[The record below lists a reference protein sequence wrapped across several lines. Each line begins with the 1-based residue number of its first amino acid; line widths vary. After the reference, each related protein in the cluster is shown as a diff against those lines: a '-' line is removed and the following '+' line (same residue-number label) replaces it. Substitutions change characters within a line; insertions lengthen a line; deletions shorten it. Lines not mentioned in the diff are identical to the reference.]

1 MDDIV
6 KGLLDIW
13 RLFEAAPV
21 TFTIW
26 AAIFLLL
33 GDGLARLT
41 YRKKLKLSKA
51 RFKAVCDEL
60 GDLESVLA
68 DERDELYFYRAK
80 AGALSADIERLS
92 AILAGKED
100 AGKTLAGNIDADKSA
115 IDKQIARKVQT
126 SVLLSATLFN
136 RQPEHSIAA
145 AMKKAARLDKLI
157 FVIIYDADHPTK
169 SNLSYALGN
178 FLKYQSTRKLVDK
191 SFICVLVASSDEKA
205 KTFVPPQDTLENCR
219 WVVLNA
225 AGEVL
230 RSESLSA
237 NPDEGLKRAREVLE
251 HISAL
256 EY

>member
-1 MDDIV
+1 MDDIL
-6 KGLLDIW
+6 KLLLDSW
-13 RLFEAAPV
+13 RLVEASPLPFVICSAL
-21 TFTIW
+21 
-26 AAIFLLL
+26 FLLL
-33 GDGLARLT
+33 GDGIARLA
-41 YRKKLKLSKA
+41 YRKKLKVSKA
-51 RFKAVCDEL
+51 RFDAICDEL
-60 GDLESVLA
+60 GHLESVLA
-68 DERDELYFYRAK
+68 DERDEHYFYRAE
-80 AGALSADIERLS
+80 AGALRADIERLS
-92 AILAGKED
+92 AILAGEND
-100 AGKTLAGNIDADKSA
+100 AEKSA
-115 IDKQIARKVQT
+115 IDKQVARKVQT
-126 SVLLSATLFN
+126 SVLLSANLFI

-145 AMKKAARLDKLI
+145 AMQKAAMLDKLI

-178 FLKYQSTRKLVDK
+178 FLKYQTTRKLVDK
-191 SFICVLVASSDEKA
+191 SFICVLVTSSDEIA
-205 KTFVPPQDTLENCR
+205 KSYVPPQDSLEHCR

>member
-1 MDDIV
+1 LDDIL
-6 KGLLDIW
+6 KGLIDIW

-21 TFTIW
+21 TFAIW
-26 AAIFLLL
+26 AALFLLF
-33 GDGLARLT
+33 GDGLARLA

-60 GDLESVLA
+60 GHLESVLA
-68 DERDELYFYRAK
+68 DERDELYFYRAE
-80 AGALSADIERLS
+80 AGALRADLERLS
-92 AILAGKED
+92 AILAGEND
-100 AGKTLAGNIDADKSA
+100 LEKSA
-115 IDKQIARKVQT
+115 IDKQVARKVQT

-145 AMKKAARLDKLI
+145 AMKKAAKLDKLI

-178 FLKYQSTRKLVDK
+178 FLRYQTTRKLVDK
-191 SFICVLVASSDEKA
+191 SFICVLVASSDEIA

-225 AGEVL
+225 AGAVL

-237 NPDEGLKRAREVLE
+237 NPDEGLKKAREVLE

-256 EY
+256 EH